1 MKNLY
6 YLIWVD
12 SIVNSKDYRRNDVM
26 WKTNV
31 FFLITTIGSLNL
43 FTVLLW
49 IEYFGVDTQKFLFT
63 FKSNST
69 IVSAVGG
76 FLNFALPIA
85 LVNYLS
91 IFYKDRYLE
100 LIKKY
105 PNDYNGKLALFY
117 TFGTLFLVIIS
128 VIITS

>member
-1 MKNLY
+1 
-6 YLIWVD
+6 
-12 SIVNSKDYRRNDVM
+12 M

-49 IEYFGVDTQKFLFT
+49 IEYFGVDTHKFLFT

-76 FLNFALPIA
+76 FLNFALPIVI
-85 LVNYLS
+85 VNYLS

-105 PNDYNGKLALFY
+105 PNDYNGKLALLY
-117 TFGTLFLVIIS
+117 IFGSLFLVIIS